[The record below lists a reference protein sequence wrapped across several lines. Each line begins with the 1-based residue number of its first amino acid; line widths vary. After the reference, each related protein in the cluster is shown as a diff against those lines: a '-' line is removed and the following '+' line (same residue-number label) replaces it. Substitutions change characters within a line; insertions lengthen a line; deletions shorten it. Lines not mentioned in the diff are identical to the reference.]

1 MICFFVKVIIQVQK
15 STSNSKVK
23 FNLKVKSQSQSQI
36 QKFITKITNY
46 FLLIIILDAIAIN
59 SSTSFKRKIL
69 SS

>member
-23 FNLKVKSQSQSQI
+23 VNLKFKSQSQI

-59 SSTSFKRKIL
+59 SSTSFKRNIL

>member
-23 FNLKVKSQSQSQI
+23 VNLKFKSQSQI